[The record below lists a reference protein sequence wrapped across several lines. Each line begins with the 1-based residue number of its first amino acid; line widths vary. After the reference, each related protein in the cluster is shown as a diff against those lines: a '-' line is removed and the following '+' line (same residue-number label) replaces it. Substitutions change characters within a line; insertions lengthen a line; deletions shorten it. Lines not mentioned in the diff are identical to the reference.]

1 MAEKRGHIAVGIG
14 GGGSKHASG
23 EERLKQMRRDLH
35 E

>member
-1 MAEKRGHIAVGIG
+1 MAEKRGQIAVGIG
-14 GGGSKHASG
+14 GGGSG